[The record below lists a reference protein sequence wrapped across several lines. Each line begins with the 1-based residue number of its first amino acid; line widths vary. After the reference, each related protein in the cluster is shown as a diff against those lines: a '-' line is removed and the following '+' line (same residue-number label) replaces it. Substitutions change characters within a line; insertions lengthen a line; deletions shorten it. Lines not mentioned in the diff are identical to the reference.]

1 MGSKKG
7 HLLPVLFLSILLA
20 ACQHTPS
27 STGNETAAGV
37 ELEAHFKAPP
47 DSVKPWMYW
56 YWMSDNISAKGIT
69 KDLETMAKVGVGEAF
84 IGNVALKET
93 SYGKVPVLS
102 PEWWTLTKHAFSEAT
117 RTGVNLGLFNCPG
130 WSQSGGPWIKP
141 DQAMRYLVHKD
152 WVVKGPIHFTGKLAM
167 PYSYFKD
174 VALQAF
180 PAPAGD
186 GITLSGSLV
195 SSVQVK
201 PAVPHAGLLVD
212 GDTSASIIFP
222 KGAGPVTVDILAAQ
236 PFLSRS
242 LSLFPGKTPF
252 TADCLLEAEL
262 DGGWQPVQHFTLDR
276 SNPNLNV
283 GPMPY
288 APVTVTFPKTEARHY
303 RLTFSGITGQGSLSE
318 IALSPAPRVAHYIEK
333 QLGKMHQTP
342 HPMWDAYEWPAQ
354 KEPLDKG
361 TEVNPN
367 KIVDLTGKLAAD
379 GTLSWDVPEG
389 TWIIERTGMTTTGV
403 TNAPAA
409 PEATGLEV
417 DKMNT
422 EALKGHFKAYIGR
435 ILDSLSPEQR
445 KSFKHVVEDSYETG
459 SENWTDGFAD
469 DFKKS
474 YGYDPKPWLPVL
486 TGRIV
491 GSADQSNRFL
501 WDLRRLVATKVAYDY
516 VGGLRKLSAEHGL
529 KSWLENYGH
538 WGFPSEF
545 LMYGGQSDDVAGEFW
560 AEGDLGSIELRD
572 ASSAAHIYGKRE
584 VWAESWTAGGQAFM
598 RYPAMEKKR
607 GDWAYTEGINHT
619 LLHVNIEQAYDSAPG
634 VNAGF
639 GTEFNRQNTWFPQ
652 SKVWIDYLRRCM
664 FMLQR
669 GQPVGDV
676 CYFIGEDAPKM
687 TGIRDPELPKG
698 YSYDYI
704 NAEVIEKRL
713 SVQDGKLV
721 LPDGVSYRVL
731 VLPPETTMRPEV
743 LKKIGELVN
752 QGAVVV
758 GNPPA
763 SSPSL
768 QGYPASDDQVKKLA
782 QTIWQDCDGK
792 QVKSVQ
798 YGKGRVYRGTDLKTV
813 LDNLGV
819 GADMNVPAGAPVLY
833 IHRHMADADIYFL
846 TNQSDSTFTVDASF
860 RVTGKAPEL
869 WNPVTGEVRSLPD
882 YREDTAGT
890 VVPIQFLP
898 SQSWFVVFRHS
909 VSGNPSG
916 GNNFPKPDTLLS
928 IPGPWQ
934 VTFDHQMRGPAAP
947 VAFDSL
953 YDWSKSTLDSVRYYS
968 GTAVYHNTF
977 TLDNIPA
984 KAQVFLNLGRVQVL
998 AHVVVNGKDMGGVWT
1013 DPWQVD
1019 VTSALKQGKNTVEIK
1034 VVNLWVNRLIG
1045 DSRLPANER
1054 KTWASIQPYKP
1065 DSPLQPSGLLGP
1077 VTLQSVRY
1085 EK

>member
-1 MGSKKG
+1 MENGK
-7 HLLPVLFLSILLA
+7 LLLLLVLFSSLFFA
-20 ACQHTPS
+20 GCQQTHQPV
-27 STGNETAAGV
+27 NKETAEGV
-37 ELEAHFKAPP
+37 QLEAHFKAPP

-69 KDLETMAKVGVGEAF
+69 KDLETMADIGIGEAF

-102 PEWWTLTKHAFSEAT
+102 PEWWRLTKHAFQEGA

-152 WVVKGPIHFTGKLAM
+152 WVVKGPIHFSQKLTM

-180 PAPAGD
+180 PAPSGE
-186 GITLSGSLV
+186 GVTLSGGLV
-195 SSVQVK
+195 SSVK
-201 PAVPHAGLLVD
+201 LHPAVSHAELLVD
-212 GDTSASIIFP
+212 GDTSSALVFP
-222 KGAGPVTVDILAAQ
+222 QGAATVTVDIVAAS
-236 PFLSRS
+236 PFVSRS

-252 TADCLLEAEL
+252 KADCLLEAEVN
-262 DGGWQPVQHFTLDR
+262 GSWQPLQHFTMDR

-283 GPMPY
+283 GPMPF
-288 APVTVTFPKTEARHY
+288 APVTVSFPKAEAKHY
-303 RLTFSGITGQGSLSE
+303 RIAFSKIGGQGSLSE
-318 IALSPAPRVAHYIEK
+318 ALLSEASRLDYYIAK

-354 KEPLDKG
+354 KEPADKG
-361 TEVNPN
+361 TEVDPG
-367 KIVDLTGKLAAD
+367 KILDLSGKLASD
-379 GTLSWDVPEG
+379 GTLNWDVPEG
-389 TWIIERTGMTTTGV
+389 TWLIERTGMTTTGV

-417 DKMNT
+417 DKMNSKAL
-422 EALKGHFKAYIGR
+422 EAHFNAYIGR
-435 ILDSLSPEQR
+435 ILDSLSPDER

-459 SENWTDGFAD
+459 SENWTDGFGEE
-469 DFKKS
+469 FKKD

-486 TGRIV
+486 SGRIV

-516 VGGLRKLSAEHGL
+516 VGGLRKLSAAHGL

-584 VWAESWTAGGQAFM
+584 VWAESWTAGGAAFM

-607 GDWAYTEGINHT
+607 GDWAFTEGINHT
-619 LLHVNIEQAYDSAPG
+619 LLHVYIEQPYDSAPG

-669 GQPVGDV
+669 GKPVGDV

-713 SVQDGKLV
+713 SVENGRLV
-721 LPDGVSYRVL
+721 LPDGVSYSVM
-731 VLPPETTMRPEV
+731 VLPPQSTMRPKV
-743 LKKIGELVN
+743 LKRIGDLVR
-752 QGAVVV
+752 QGAVVL
-758 GNPPA
+758 GNPPV

-768 QGYPASDDQVKKLA
+768 QGYPASDSEVNSLVH
-782 QTIWQDCDGK
+782 TIWQNCDGNK
-792 QVKSVQ
+792 VKSVA
-798 YGKGRVYRGTDLKTV
+798 YGKGRVYRGTDLQTV
-813 LDNLGV
+813 LNDLHV
-819 GADMNVPAGAPVLY
+819 KADMHVALGTPLLY
-833 IHRHMADADIYFL
+833 IHRQMADADIYFL
-846 TNQSDSTFTVDASF
+846 TNQSDSSINVPATF
-860 RVTGKAPEL
+860 RVSGKQPEL

-882 YREDTAGT
+882 YRQDSTGT
-890 VVPIQFLP
+890 EVPLQFQP
-898 SQSWFVVFRHS
+898 SQSWFVVFRHPI
-909 VSGNPSG
+909 SGNSQG
-916 GNNFPKPDTLLS
+916 KNNFPRPDTILS
-928 IPGPWQ
+928 IGGPWQ
-934 VTFDHQMRGPAAP
+934 VTFDHKMRGPAAP
-947 VAFDSL
+947 VVFDSL
-953 YDWSKSTLDSVRYYS
+953 YDWSQSKRDSIRYYS
-968 GTAVYHNTF
+968 GTAIYRNTF
-977 TLDNIPA
+977 TLNKIPDG
-984 KAQVFLNLGRVQVL
+984 AQVFLNLGRVQVL
-998 AHVVVNGKDMGGVWT
+998 AHVIINGKDMGGAWT
-1013 DPWQVD
+1013 EPWQVN
-1019 VTSALKQGKNTVEIK
+1019 VTSALQQGPNTVEVR

-1045 DSRLPANER
+1045 DSRLPASER

-1065 DSPLQPSGLLGP
+1065 DSPLQISGLLGP

-1085 EK
+1085 DK